1 VEAGFIHMVEDFAM
15 QLIGVCRMFMRT
27 KDVIAIAGKHQ
38 EFMVKTFEASD
49 LDAIKKVRINLG
61 NPFAK
66 TQAGRVEIATQL
78 LNAQQIDGTQYM
90 NIVSTGQIGQYLE
103 PKVAEEAYLTL
114 ENEQLMSGQM
124 PITSPLDNH
133 IKHIKAHHALLALPN
148 IRAESKLLALVL
160 EHITEHVD
168 IMTQLSID
176 NPTMFDISIGA
187 AAPRLPTAGPNG
199 LVGGDPSQLPG
210 QQQGQEAAAQP
221 QDQGASIDIQA
232 QAEKGQEMAQN
243 KLQAME
249 AGNAPSDVPR

>member
-1 VEAGFIHMVEDFAM
+1 
-15 QLIGVCRMFMRT
+15 
-27 KDVIAIAGKHQ
+27 
-38 EFMVKTFEASD
+38 
-49 LDAIKKVRINLG
+49 
-61 NPFAK
+61 
-66 TQAGRVEIATQL
+66 
-78 LNAQQIDGTQYM
+78 
-90 NIVSTGQIGQYLE
+90 
-103 PKVAEEAYLTL
+103 
-114 ENEQLMSGQM
+114 
-124 PITSPLDNH
+124 
-133 IKHIKAHHALLALPN
+133 
-148 IRAESKLLALVL
+148 VL

-210 QQQGQEAAAQP
+210 QQQGQEATAQP
-221 QDQGASIDIQA
+221 QEQGASIDIQA